1 MKSYLRFLSRNK
13 LYTAIEV
20 VGLSVALAFVLIIG
34 SYVWQE
40 YSISR
45 ENPDYERIYI
55 PTQSMPY
62 GIFEPMKE
70 QIPEIEKFTLV
81 NSFDDV
87 VMESDDERFVTRG
100 LAVRG
105 DFFDIFDYE
114 FLIGDAGCLESY
126 TDIVISESYAAKL
139 AGKPELAVGM
149 KIIPVD
155 YPSQAY
161 TVTGVIKDFDQ
172 NYWKY
177 MDFIC
182 KGESPLNESAQKNPI
197 FTLSATAFIKVAESA
212 DGDALGG
219 KIQDIFRQL
228 WGEKL
233 NAAMIDQFT
242 VNIGIERF
250 DKLYFSGEMID
261 SYLNMGDR
269 SQIIILLIVSL
280 LLLVSAVINYI
291 NLNLALT
298 NKRAKEMATRSL
310 VGADKAHIAVKYIL
324 ESIGFTAICSIA
336 AAGIALALAPYI
348 GRIIDGQ
355 TITIPFNAASISIY
369 ILFVVLIGG
378 ICGLIPAL
386 NISSIKPISIVNG
399 TYRRKSRAGLNRVFI
414 LLQNILA
421 ITLIASAIVLDK
433 QMNYMI
439 NMPLGA
445 DIKDKFIL
453 STDAEEAGD
462 VIAMMDEIR
471 QLPFVKKVALS
482 RGYPTGVHFSTAIQ
496 LENSTDLTPV
506 KLLICD
512 TEAFGIW
519 DFDVREDFGAP
530 LAHSIWFSESLY
542 NCFDSREEAEK
553 KAKSWNGNFNRTRI
567 DNFGGVLGNIAGDN
581 AMNERMDQSKVA
593 VIVLPIDDF
602 GLYNNTILIETDDNH
617 DEAIEAF
624 DSIYRKFSDEYNGVY
639 LEPWEFGYVEDM
651 MVRELEEDNQTVK
664 LLKIFAMLAVILSVL
679 GLVAMSTYF
688 ASEREK
694 GIAIHKVFG
703 GTMASETRRNI
714 LEYMIIT
721 LIGSAVALPVA
732 WIFCGRY
739 LEEFAYRID
748 LTIWPFAL
756 AVLLALVISLASVL
770 WQTLRA
776 ARTNPAEALKKE

>member
-1 MKSYLRFLSRNK
+1 MKSYLRFLGRNK

-70 QIPEIEKFTLV
+70 QIPEIEKITLV

-87 VMESDDERFVTRG
+87 VMECDDERLVTRG

-114 FLIGDAGCLESY
+114 FFIGDAGCLESY

-149 KIIPVD
+149 KIVPVD

-182 KGESPLNESAQKNPI
+182 KGESPLNDSAQKNPI

-399 TYRRKSRAGLNRVFI
+399 TYRRKNRAGLNRVFI

-439 NMPLGA
+439 DMPLGA

-482 RGYPTGVHFSTAIQ
+482 RGYPTGVHFNTAIQ

-617 DEAIEAF
+617 DEATEAF

-694 GIAIHKVFG
+694 GIAIRKVFG

>member
-55 PTQSMPY
+55 PTQPMPY

-70 QIPEIEKFTLV
+70 QIPEIEQITLV

-87 VMESDDERFVTRG
+87 VIECDDERFVTRG
-100 LAVRG
+100 LGVRG

-149 KIIPVD
+149 KIVPVD

-161 TVTGVIKDFDQ
+161 TVTGVIKDFDN

-182 KGESPLNESAQKNPI
+182 KGESPLNDSAQKNPI

-228 WGEKL
+228 WGKEM

-242 VNIGIERF
+242 IDIGIERF

-261 SYLNMGDR
+261 SYLNMGDK

-310 VGADKAHIAVKYIL
+310 VGADKADIAVKYIL

-336 AAGIALALAPYI
+336 AAGIAVALAPYI

-433 QMNYMI
+433 QMNHMI
-439 NMPLGA
+439 DMPLGA
-445 DIKDKFIL
+445 DIEDKFIL
-453 STDAEEAGD
+453 STDVVETED
-462 VIAMMDEIR
+462 VIPMMDEIR

-482 RGYPTGVHFSTAIQ
+482 RGYPTELNFNTAIQ

-512 TEAFGIW
+512 TEAFGMW
-519 DFDVREDFGAP
+519 DFEVKEDFGAP

-593 VIVLPIDDF
+593 VIVLPVNDF

-617 DEAIEAF
+617 DEATEAF

-639 LEPWEFGYVEDM
+639 IEPWEFGYVEDM

-694 GIAIHKVFG
+694 GIAIRKVFG

-714 LEYMIIT
+714 SEYMIIT
-721 LIGSAVALPVA
+721 LIGSAAALPVA

-739 LEEFAYRID
+739 LEEFAYRIG

>member
-55 PTQSMPY
+55 PTQPMPY

-70 QIPEIEKFTLV
+70 QIPEIEQITLV

-87 VMESDDERFVTRG
+87 VMECDDERFVTRG

-149 KIIPVD
+149 KIVPVD

-242 VNIGIERF
+242 IDIGIERF
-250 DKLYFSGEMID
+250 DKMYFSGEMID

-280 LLLVSAVINYI
+280 LLLVSAVMNYI

-336 AAGIALALAPYI
+336 SAGIAVALAPYI
-348 GRIIDGQ
+348 GRIIYGQ
-355 TITIPFNAASISIY
+355 TITITFNAASISIY
-369 ILFVVLIGG
+369 ILSIVLIGG

-433 QMNYMI
+433 QMNHMI
-439 NMPLGA
+439 DMPLGA
-445 DIKDKFIL
+445 DIEDKFIL
-453 STDAEEAGD
+453 STDVVETED
-462 VIAMMDEIR
+462 VIPMIDEIR

-482 RGYPTGVHFSTAIQ
+482 RGYPTELNFNTAIQ

-512 TEAFGIW
+512 TEAFGMW
-519 DFDVREDFGAP
+519 DFEVKEDFGAP
-530 LAHSIWFSESLY
+530 LAHSIWFSENLY
-542 NCFDSREEAEK
+542 NCFDSREEAAEI
-553 KAKSWNGNFNRTRI
+553 AKSWNGNFNRTRI
-567 DNFGGVLGNIAGDN
+567 DTFGGVLGNIAGDN

-593 VIVLPIDDF
+593 VIVLPSDDF
-602 GLYNNTILIETDDNH
+602 GLYNNTILIETDDSH
-617 DEAIEAF
+617 DEATEAF

-694 GIAIHKVFG
+694 GIAIRKVFG
-703 GTMASETRRNI
+703 GTMASETHRNI

-721 LIGSAVALPVA
+721 LIGSAVALPAA

-756 AVLLALVISLASVL
+756 AVLLALVISLTSVL

>member
-70 QIPEIEKFTLV
+70 QIPEIEKITLV

-87 VMESDDERFVTRG
+87 VMECDDERLVTRG

-149 KIIPVD
+149 KIVPVD

-212 DGDALGG
+212 DVDALGG

-233 NAAMIDQFT
+233 NAAMINQFT
-242 VNIGIERF
+242 IDIGIERF

-310 VGADKAHIAVKYIL
+310 VGADKADIAVKYIL

-378 ICGLIPAL
+378 ICGLLPAL

-694 GIAIHKVFG
+694 GIAIRKVFG

-721 LIGSAVALPVA
+721 IIGSAVAIPVA

>member
-55 PTQSMPY
+55 PTQPMPY

-70 QIPEIEKFTLV
+70 QIPEIEKITLV

-87 VMESDDERFVTRG
+87 VIECDDERFVTRG
-100 LAVRG
+100 LGVRG

-114 FLIGDAGCLESY
+114 FLIGDAECLESY
-126 TDIVISESYAAKL
+126 TDIIISESYAVKL

-149 KIIPVD
+149 KIVPVD

-161 TVTGVIKDFDQ
+161 TVTGVIKDFDN

-182 KGESPLNESAQKNPI
+182 KGESPLNDSAQKNPI

-212 DGDALGG
+212 DVDALRG
-219 KIQDIFRQL
+219 KIQEIFRQL

-242 VNIGIERF
+242 IDIGIERF

-310 VGADKAHIAVKYIL
+310 VGADKADIAVKYIL

-386 NISSIKPISIVNG
+386 NIYSIKPISIVNG
-399 TYRRKSRAGLNRVFI
+399 TYRRKSRASLNRVFI

-512 TEAFGIW
+512 TEAFGMW

-530 LAHSIWFSESLY
+530 LAHSIWFSENLY
-542 NCFDSREEAEK
+542 NCFDSREEAAEI
-553 KAKSWNGNFNRTRI
+553 AKSWNGNFNRTRI
-567 DNFGGVLGNIAGDN
+567 DTFGGVLGNIAGDN

-617 DEAIEAF
+617 DEATEAF

-651 MVRELEEDNQTVK
+651 MVKELEEDNQTVK

-694 GIAIHKVFG
+694 GIAIRKVFG

-714 LEYMIIT
+714 SEYMIIT
-721 LIGSAVALPVA
+721 LIGSAAALPVA

-748 LTIWPFAL
+748 LTIWPFAV
-756 AVLLALVISLASVL
+756 AVLLALVISLTSVL

>member
-13 LYTAIEV
+13 LYTTIEV

-70 QIPEIEKFTLV
+70 QIPEIEEFTLV

-87 VMESDDERFVTRG
+87 VMESEDERLVTRG

-114 FLIGDAGCLESY
+114 FLIGDAGSLESY
-126 TDIVISESYAAKL
+126 TDIIISESYAVKL

-149 KIIPVD
+149 KIVPVD
-155 YPSQAY
+155 YPSQTY
-161 TVTGVIKDFDQ
+161 TVTGVIKDFYH

-197 FTLSATAFIKVAESA
+197 FTLSATAFIKVAQAA
-212 DGDALGG
+212 DDTGLQA
-219 KIQDIFRQL
+219 KIQAVFKQL
-228 WGEKL
+228 WGDKMP
-233 NAAMIDQFT
+233 ADRVDQFADR
-242 VNIGIERF
+242 IGIERF
-250 DKLYFSGEMID
+250 DKQYFSGEMID

-310 VGADKAHIAVKYIL
+310 VGAEKAHIAVKYIL

-369 ILFVVLIGG
+369 ILFVVLTGG

-439 NMPLGA
+439 DMPLGA

-512 TEAFGIW
+512 TEAFGMW
-519 DFDVREDFGAP
+519 DFEVREDFGTP
-530 LAHSIWFSESLY
+530 LAYSVWFSENLY
-542 NCFDSREEAEK
+542 NCFDSREAAEK

-617 DEAIEAF
+617 DEATEAF

-664 LLKIFAMLAVILSVL
+664 LLKIFAILAVILSVL

-694 GIAIHKVFG
+694 GIAIRKVFG
-703 GTMASETRRNI
+703 GTIASETRRNI
-714 LEYMIIT
+714 SEYMIIT
-721 LIGSAVALPVA
+721 LIGSAVAVPVA

-739 LEEFAYRID
+739 LEEFAYRIE
-748 LTIWPFAL
+748 LTIWPFAV

>member
-70 QIPEIEKFTLV
+70 QIPEIEKITLV

-87 VMESDDERFVTRG
+87 VMDCDDERLVTRG

-149 KIIPVD
+149 KIVPVD

-182 KGESPLNESAQKNPI
+182 KGESPLNDSAQKNPI

-310 VGADKAHIAVKYIL
+310 VGADKADIAVKYIL

-369 ILFVVLIGG
+369 ILSVVLIGG

-433 QMNYMI
+433 QMYYMI
-439 NMPLGA
+439 DMPLGA

-617 DEAIEAF
+617 DEATEAF

-694 GIAIHKVFG
+694 GIAIRKVFG

-714 LEYMIIT
+714 SEYMIIT
-721 LIGSAVALPVA
+721 IIGSAVAIPVA

-748 LTIWPFAL
+748 LTIWPFAA

>member
-55 PTQSMPY
+55 PTQPMPY

-70 QIPEIEKFTLV
+70 QIPEIEKITLV

-87 VMESDDERFVTRG
+87 VMECDDERFVTRG

-105 DFFDIFDYE
+105 DFFNIFDYE

-139 AGKPELAVGM
+139 TGKPELAVGM
-149 KIIPVD
+149 KIVPVD

-161 TVTGVIKDFDQ
+161 TVTGIIKDFDQ

-182 KGESPLNESAQKNPI
+182 KGESPLNDSAQKNPI

-212 DGDALGG
+212 DVDALRG

-242 VNIGIERF
+242 IDIGIERF

-310 VGADKAHIAVKYIL
+310 VGAEKAHIAVKYIL

-336 AAGIALALAPYI
+336 AAGIAVALAPYI

-439 NMPLGA
+439 DMPLGA

-462 VIAMMDEIR
+462 IIAMMDEIR

-567 DNFGGVLGNIAGDN
+567 DNLGGVLGNIAGDN

-617 DEAIEAF
+617 DEATEAF

-694 GIAIHKVFG
+694 GIAIRKVFG

-748 LTIWPFAL
+748 LTIWPFAV

>member
-55 PTQSMPY
+55 PTQPMPY

-70 QIPEIEKFTLV
+70 QIPEIEKITLV

-87 VMESDDERFVTRG
+87 VMECDDERLVTRG

-105 DFFDIFDYE
+105 DFFDIFGYE

-149 KIIPVD
+149 KIVPVD

-161 TVTGVIKDFDQ
+161 TVTGIIKDFDQ

-197 FTLSATAFIKVAESA
+197 FTLSATAFIKVAEAA
-212 DGDALGG
+212 DVDGLEG

-228 WGEKL
+228 WGKEMK
-233 NAAMIDQFT
+233 AAMIDQFT
-242 VNIGIERF
+242 IDIGIERF

-310 VGADKAHIAVKYIL
+310 VGADKADIAVKYIL

-445 DIKDKFIL
+445 DIKDRFIL

-530 LAHSIWFSESLY
+530 LAHSIWFSENLY
-542 NCFDSREEAEK
+542 NCFDTKEEAEK

-617 DEAIEAF
+617 DEATEAF

-694 GIAIHKVFG
+694 GIAIRKVFG

-714 LEYMIIT
+714 SEYMIIT
-721 LIGSAVALPVA
+721 IIGSAVAIPVA

-748 LTIWPFAL
+748 LTIWPFAA

>member
-70 QIPEIEKFTLV
+70 QIPEIEQITLV

-87 VMESDDERFVTRG
+87 VMECDDERFVTRG
-100 LAVRG
+100 LGVRG
-105 DFFDIFDYE
+105 DFFDIFDYK
-114 FLIGDAGCLESY
+114 FLIGDAECLESY
-126 TDIVISESYAAKL
+126 SDIIISESYAVKL

-149 KIIPVD
+149 KIVPVD

-161 TVTGVIKDFDQ
+161 TVTGIIKDFDN
-172 NYWKY
+172 NYWKN

-182 KGESPLNESAQKNPI
+182 KGESQLNDSAQKNPI
-197 FTLSATAFIKVAESA
+197 FTLSATAFIKVAQSA
-212 DGDALGG
+212 DAAGLQA
-219 KIQDIFRQL
+219 KIQAVFKQL
-228 WGEKL
+228 WGDKMP
-233 NAAMIDQFT
+233 ADRVDQFAGR
-242 VNIGIERF
+242 IGIERF

-310 VGADKAHIAVKYIL
+310 VGTEKAHIAVKYIL

-336 AAGIALALAPYI
+336 AAGIAVALAPYI
-348 GRIIDGQ
+348 GRIIYGQ

-421 ITLIASAIVLDK
+421 ITLIASAIVLDR
-433 QMNYMI
+433 QMNHMI

-445 DIKDKFIL
+445 DIEDKFIL
-453 STDAEEAGD
+453 STDVVETGD
-462 VIAMMDEIR
+462 IIPVMDEIR

-482 RGYPTGVHFSTAIQ
+482 RGYPTNMNFFTAIQ
-496 LENSTDLTPV
+496 LENSTDLTSV
-506 KLLICD
+506 ALLICD
-512 TEAFGIW
+512 TEAFGMW
-519 DFDVREDFGAP
+519 DFDIKEDSGAP
-530 LAHSIWFSESLY
+530 LAHSVWFTESLY
-542 NCFDSREEAEK
+542 NRFDTKEAAEK
-553 KAKSWNGNFNRTRI
+553 KAKSWNGDFNRTRI
-567 DNFGGVLGNIAGDN
+567 DNFGGVLGNIAADN
-581 AMNERMDQSKVA
+581 AMNETMEQSNVA
-593 VIVLPIDDF
+593 VIVLPVDDF
-602 GLYNNTILIETDDNH
+602 GQYNNTILIETDENH
-617 DEAIEAF
+617 DEAFEAF
-624 DSIYRKFSDEYNGVY
+624 DRIYRKFSDEYNGAY
-639 LEPWEFGYVEDM
+639 IEPWDFGYVEDM
-651 MVRELEEDNQTVK
+651 MVRVLEENNQTIK
-664 LLKIFAMLAVILSVL
+664 LLKIFAILAVMLSVL

-694 GIAIHKVFG
+694 GIAIRKVFG

-714 LEYMIIT
+714 SEYMIIT
-721 LIGSAVALPVA
+721 LIGSAVAVPVA

-739 LEEFAYRID
+739 LKEFAYRIE
-748 LTIWPFAL
+748 LTIWPFAV

-776 ARTNPAEALKKE
+776 ACTNPAEALKKE

>member
-149 KIIPVD
+149 KIVPVD

-161 TVTGVIKDFDQ
+161 TVTGIIKDFDN

-182 KGESPLNESAQKNPI
+182 KGESPLNDSAQKNPI

-212 DGDALGG
+212 DVDALGG

-242 VNIGIERF
+242 IDIGIERF
-250 DKLYFSGEMID
+250 DKLYFSGEIID

-482 RGYPTGVHFSTAIQ
+482 RGYPTGVNFSTAIQ

-617 DEAIEAF
+617 DEATEAF

-694 GIAIHKVFG
+694 GIAIRKVFG

-721 LIGSAVALPVA
+721 LIGSAVALPAA

-748 LTIWPFAL
+748 LTIWPFA
-756 AVLLALVISLASVL
+756 AGVLLALVISLASVL

>member
-70 QIPEIEKFTLV
+70 QIPEIEKITLV

-87 VMESDDERFVTRG
+87 VMECDDERLVTRG

-149 KIIPVD
+149 KIVPVD

-161 TVTGVIKDFDQ
+161 TVTGIIKDFDQ

-212 DGDALGG
+212 DVDALGG

-242 VNIGIERF
+242 VNLGIERF

-355 TITIPFNAASISIY
+355 TITIPFNAASISLY

-482 RGYPTGVHFSTAIQ
+482 RGYPTGVHFNTAIQ

-617 DEAIEAF
+617 DEATEAF

-721 LIGSAVALPVA
+721 LIGSAVSLPVA

-776 ARTNPAEALKKE
+776 ARTNPTEALKKE

>member
-1 MKSYLRFLSRNK
+1 MQNQKKSRESFHFINRTDAHPVPCRFGENVTDSMTDGIDTGRGNAELIHQNLFHRISTTLGEFQVVFFRAFRRCIAIDGDIHVRIVLQVFRHMLDACHLRSFHIRLVETESHYRFHDVDGI
-13 LYTAIEV
+13 A
-20 VGLSVALAFVLIIG
+20 IG
-34 SYVWQE
+34 SRLLGATFVQLVLHHQKLVCQAHQFHILG
-40 YSISR
+40 SHNLTQAVDFLVHGSKR
-45 ENPDYERIYI
+45 HRVHRIHHGEM
-55 PTQSMPY
+55 TVSV
-62 GIFEPMKE
+62 GIGKVIGKAHE
-70 QIPEIEKFTLV
+70 
-81 NSFDDV
+81 
-87 VMESDDERFVTRG
+87 
-100 LAVRG
+100 
-105 DFFDIFDYE
+105 DFH
-114 FLIGDAGCLESY
+114 
-126 TDIVISESYAAKL
+126 
-139 AGKPELAVGM
+139 VGM
-149 KIIPVD
+149 IPVERHLL
-155 YPSQAY
+155 AR
-161 TVTGVIKDFDQ
+161 I
-172 NYWKY
+172 
-177 MDFIC
+177 
-182 KGESPLNESAQKNPI
+182 
-197 FTLSATAFIKVAESA
+197 VA
-212 DGDALGG
+212 
-219 KIQDIFRQL
+219 RQV
-228 WGEKL
+228 E
-233 NAAMIDQFT
+233 DHC
-242 VNIGIERF
+242 R
-250 DKLYFSGEMID
+250 
-261 SYLNMGDR
+261 
-269 SQIIILLIVSL
+269 
-280 LLLVSAVINYI
+280 
-291 NLNLALT
+291 
-298 NKRAKEMATRSL
+298 
-310 VGADKAHIAVKYIL
+310 
-324 ESIGFTAICSIA
+324 
-336 AAGIALALAPYI
+336 
-348 GRIIDGQ
+348 
-355 TITIPFNAASISIY
+355 
-369 ILFVVLIGG
+369 
-378 ICGLIPAL
+378 
-386 NISSIKPISIVNG
+386 
-399 TYRRKSRAGLNRVFI
+399 
-414 LLQNILA
+414 
-421 ITLIASAIVLDK
+421 LD
-433 QMNYMI
+433 
-439 NMPLGA
+439 A

-512 TEAFGIW
+512 TEAFGMW

-530 LAHSIWFSESLY
+530 LAHSIWFSENLY

-617 DEAIEAF
+617 DESVEAF

-639 LEPWEFGYVEDM
+639 IEPWEFGYVEDM

-694 GIAIHKVFG
+694 GIAIRKVFG

-756 AVLLALVISLASVL
+756 AALLALVISLASVL